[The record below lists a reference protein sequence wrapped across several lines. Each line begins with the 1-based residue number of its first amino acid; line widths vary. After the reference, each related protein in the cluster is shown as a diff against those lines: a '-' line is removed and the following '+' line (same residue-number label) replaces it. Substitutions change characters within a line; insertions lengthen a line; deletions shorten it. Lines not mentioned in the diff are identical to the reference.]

1 MIWII
6 RVCLAVMLG
15 FAPAVSAQERPERDM
30 IQSINEMRGKRALS
44 PLIVDPRLAKAAQR
58 LARNAAERRRGAT
71 LCQAVEDAGFPCAS
85 IGSLT
90 SVAQDPVPMVASS
103 FFTDG
108 ETRPI
113 VATQELRYAGVGRHS
128 VEDPRFGDLDYWVV
142 LLGNPP
148 KPATRNWRREVLKEV
163 NRFRATHG
171 LRPLRLAPLLN
182 EAAQRHAD
190 DMAYRDYFA
199 HEAPN
204 GTGPGDRAASAG
216 YRFQTVLENLAA
228 GQQTP
233 REAVEGWKNSPG
245 HRRAMLNR
253 KVTEAGI
260 GYRFLSTDRGR
271 VRSFHYWA
279 MSMALPR

>member
-1 MIWII
+1 MPPN
-6 RVCLAVMLG
+6 L
-15 FAPAVSAQERPERDM
+15 ERDLM
-30 IQSINEMRGKRALS
+30 QTINELRNKRALS
-44 PLIVDPRLAKAAQR
+44 PFVVDPRLTKAAQR
-58 LARNAAERRRGAT
+58 LARNAAERKRGRG
-71 LCQAVEDAGFPCAS
+71 LCQAVEDAGFPCTS

-90 SVAQDPVPMVASS
+90 SVAQQPVALVASS
-103 FFTDG
+103 FFDDDR
-108 ETRPI
+108 TR
-113 VATQELRYAGVGRHS
+113 ATIATRDLRYAGVGLHS
-128 VEDPRFGDLDYWVV
+128 IEDPRYGPVDYWVV

-148 KPATRNWRREVLKEV
+148 RPATRFWRREVLKEV

-171 LRPLRLAPLLN
+171 LRPLRLVPLLN

-204 GTGPGDRAASAG
+204 GSGPGDRAASAG
-216 YRFQTVLENLAA
+216 YRFRTVLENLAA
-228 GQQTP
+228 GQETP
-233 REAVEGWKNSPG
+233 REAVEGWKKSPG

-253 KVTEAGI
+253 VITEAGI
-260 GYRFLSTDRGR
+260 GYRFLPSDRGK